1 MPLWLQAACWG
12 LLSGSALVV
21 GAGIGYFVRLSD
33 AVVAAIM
40 AFGAGVLIS
49 ALSFE
54 LMLESV
60 NRGGLVSAV
69 GGFIAG
75 AVLYA
80 GANAVLAG
88 HGARHR
94 KRSNLPDG
102 LKSDGVAQGSTAIA
116 LGALLDGLPESAA
129 LGASLLDGHDIGI
142 VLVVALLLSNLPEGL
157 SSAAGM
163 KQRGHGKRYIF
174 GVWGGIAILSGLAAA
189 AGASILGH
197 ASPEAVAV
205 TVAVAAGAILVMLID
220 TMIPE
225 AFAEV
230 RSFTGPLAV
239 AGFVLAFV
247 LGRLT

>member
-1 MPLWLQAACWG
+1 MPVWLQAAGWG
-12 LLSGSALVV
+12 LLSGSALVI
-21 GAGIGYFVRLSD
+21 GAGIGYFGRLSD
-33 AVVAAIM
+33 ALVAAIM

-54 LMLESV
+54 LMLQSV
-60 NRGGLVSAV
+60 DRGGLGPAV
-69 GGFIAG
+69 GGFLFG
-75 AVLYA
+75 ALLYS
-80 GANAVLAG
+80 GANAVLARY
-88 HGARHR
+88 GARHR
-94 KRSNLPDG
+94 KRSHRPASAKPGAL
-102 LKSDGVAQGSTAIA
+102 AQSSTAIA

-129 LGASLLDGHDIGI
+129 LGASMLGGKQIGI
-142 VLVVALLLSNLPEGL
+142 VLVVALFLSNLPEGL

-163 KQRGHGKRYIF
+163 KRRGHGKRYVF
-174 GVWGGIAILSGLAAA
+174 GVWGGIAVLSAIAAA
-189 AGASILGH
+189 LGAGILGH
-197 ASPEAVAV
+197 VSAEAVAV
-205 TVAVAAGAILVMLID
+205 TIAVAAGAILVMLID